1 MKMKKRTVF
10 ARISLCLILVLLT
23 GLLAAC
29 GDSTEPRK
37 PKDDDAKPT
46 SEADTPTPEPT
57 GEISVTP
64 EPTDGPIPTGEP
76 GPTDGP
82 APTGEPGPT
91 DVPTPEPTD
100 SPTPEPATPTP
111 VPATPTP
118 AVAFGTQ
125 WDDYSEI
132 WYSKTIE
139 GLESG
144 VIDCSTDPSLD
155 YHLELS
161 YWSDN
166 DVIVTVSNMVPYYDD
181 YYEDYYI
188 PESKFEIVTS
198 TDDLDMDLYRSWNY
212 GVAERFND
220 MTDLSRGHL
229 LFTCYHSD
237 QDRVPDDALL
247 VVDAQPDG
255 TPKTELIYVLD
266 NGSFPVFTTTTYT
279 KPAVAMGSDYNDY
292 LGTWHIRSAAGYYGD
307 GFSINSETP
316 SDMLVFYKDGTL
328 DYVVSEGSDDRVLST
343 DRYHLRTEFS
353 EDELKMYES
362 WDRAGVNAG
371 GRIVEGIA
379 MEALDSGTDLPGKYL
394 VFTNDQGNIL
404 TVYWSYDF
412 GLHLSVYTIERVEL
426 DEEGMKW
433 ADGYATDEFTRENVP
448 YIERATYFTFQRDFD
463 RKKPDGSFFEDFI
476 GVWEMTEYTDSPDG
490 TGFIK
495 TNPDEYPVLR
505 IAPDGT
511 VTEELNGTTVATYSI
526 RTKASSSDPAWYT
539 DATLDNLLTNYNYR
553 QMVLVCTSPQSSQ
566 DTMLILNMN
575 SKGVVLGSYYYPKDN
590 WVDCQSRHY
599 TLVTGNPE
607 RRE

>member
-1 MKMKKRTVF
+1 MNVYSTHRTS
-10 ARISLCLILVLLT
+10 RIVALVLTVLMLA
-23 GLLAAC
+23 GLLAGC
-29 GDSTEPRK
+29 GDAAEQRK
-37 PKDDDAKPT
+37 PKKNETNTT
-46 SEADTPTPEPT
+46 SETDTPTPEPT
-57 GEISVTP
+57 GEVTP
-64 EPTDGPIPTGEP
+64 TAEPTPSET
-76 GPTDGP
+76 T
-82 APTGEPGPT
+82 
-91 DVPTPEPTD
+91 PTPEPATPTTAAT
-100 SPTPEPATPTP
+100 PTPEPATPTP
-111 VPATPTP
+111 EPATPTP
-118 AVAFGTQ
+118 AVAFGTR
-125 WDDYSEI
+125 WEDYADI

-144 VIDCSTDPSLD
+144 VMDCSTDPNLD
-155 YHLELS
+155 YHFELS
-161 YWSDN
+161 YWKDD

-188 PESKFEIVTS
+188 PQSKFEIVTS
-198 TDDLDMDLYRSWNY
+198 LDDVDMDLYSSWNY
-212 GVAERFND
+212 GVTEYFNN
-220 MTDLSRGHL
+220 MTDLSKGHL

-255 TPKTELIYVLD
+255 TLKTELIYVLD

-279 KPAVAMGSDYNDY
+279 RPAVAMGSDYNDY
-292 LGTWHIRSAAGYYGD
+292 LGTWHVHSAAGYYGE
-307 GFSINSETP
+307 GFTISSETP

-328 DYVVSEGSDDRVLST
+328 DYVISEGSEDRVLST

-353 EDELKMYES
+353 EDELKMYKS
-362 WDRAGVNAG
+362 WDKAGINAG

-379 MEALDSGTDLPGKYL
+379 MEALGSGTDFSEKNL

-404 TVYWSYDF
+404 TVYWSYDY

-426 DEEGMKW
+426 DEDGMEW
-433 ADGYATDEFTRENVP
+433 AEAAATDEFTRENVP
-448 YIERATYFTFQRDFD
+448 YIERATYYTFRRDFD
-463 RKKPDGSFFEDFI
+463 REKPDGSFFEDFI

-511 VTEELNGTTVATYSI
+511 VTEEQNGTTVATYSI

-553 QMVLVCTSPQSSQ
+553 QMVLVCTSPQASQ

-575 SKGVVLGSYYYPKDN
+575 SKGVVLGSYYYQKDN
-590 WVDCQSRHY
+590 WVNCQSRHY
-599 TLVTGNPE
+599 HLVTGNAE